1 MNGVTNILNK
11 HLGAVHNS
19 SPLTMVQRKVMNLL
33 LKNAEKNIQADIE
46 HRISA
51 RELMKGIGWSAGSKT
66 PENLK
71 ECLSELV
78 SIKIQWNIFEV
89 DRKSKWITS
98 TLLASVAIKD
108 GDVFYSYSH
117 HLRALLSQPNIYAKL
132 DLGIQKLFKVK
143 YSMLI
148 WEYISGELSSK
159 KTDSVTTPWLTYEN
173 ILKLTYLEKTMYEN
187 RYSLF
192 LERVIDKSID
202 EINVKSD
209 LHITYET
216 VSERGK
222 LKHLRFRAHRKVGV
236 MVVDLPVQET
246 TEGVEKLKHIQ
257 LSSYQISEIKSK
269 YTEEEIS
276 NAYDFFMSEFQSSAS
291 KIKNPV
297 AFFKKALEEGW
308 VTADVMAQR
317 VEISDSE
324 KDSSDKD
331 SILIE
336 IHASEEADQIK
347 AMRIVLLNSLGRA
360 PYKSWMQSVH
370 LLRVED
376 ILMIVAPTPF
386 IRDWIENKYRQDI
399 VAAAKKCFEHQN
411 IIVEFSTIE
420 DLKLDVV

>member
-1 MNGVTNILNK
+1 
-11 HLGAVHNS
+11 
-19 SPLTMVQRKVMNLL
+19 MNLL
-33 LKNAEKNIQADIE
+33 LKNAEKNIHADVE

-51 RELMKGIGWSAGSKT
+51 RDLMKGIGWSTTSKT

-78 SIKIQWNIFEV
+78 SIKIQWNIFEI

-98 TLLASVAIKD
+98 TLLASVAIKE
-108 GDVFYSYSH
+108 GDVYYSYSH

-159 KTDSVTTPWLTYEN
+159 KTDSVTTQWLTYEN
-173 ILKLTYLEKTMYEN
+173 IMKLTYLENTMYEN

-216 VSERGK
+216 LSERGK
-222 LKHLRFRAHRKVGV
+222 LKHLRFRACRKVGG
-236 MVVDLPVQET
+236 MVIDLPVREI

-257 LSSYQISEIKSK
+257 LSSCQISEIKSK
-269 YTEEEIS
+269 YTEKEIN
-276 NAYDFFMSEFQSSAS
+276 NAYEFFMSEFHSSAS

-317 VEISDSE
+317 LEQRADDNQSE
-324 KDSSDKD
+324 Q
-331 SILIE
+331 
-336 IHASEEADQIK
+336 SENLAADINKLTEDESFKQI
-347 AMRIVLLNSLGRA
+347 RLELLKSLGKA
-360 PYKSWMQSVH
+360 QYISWIH
-370 LLRVED
+370 LLQFRLEEQR
-376 ILMIVAPTPF
+376 ILVIATTTFV
-386 IRDWIENKYRQDI
+386 RDWIENKYRQDI
-399 VAAAKKCFEHQN
+399 VAAANKCFEHPN
-411 IIVEFSTIE
+411 MSVEFSTIE
-420 DLKLDVV
+420 DLKVEVV